1 MQVIYLKKFLKLIF
15 LIFISCFL
23 LTSCNIAFPID
34 GLKGKK
40 PNNFYYT
47 NLLAK
52 NITLEKQYKV
62 TISET
67 NFYKGSEINK
77 KDKELIKHFITLLK
91 KENFKTLEKKPKSKP
106 LYKIFFT
113 FEKDKYI
120 INVYNKQYISVYPF
134 DGNFPMDYIDMNNI
148 PEAYNLYNLCNFLFN
163 KQYK

>member
-1 MQVIYLKKFLKLIF
+1 MIYLKKFLKLIF
-15 LIFISCFL
+15 LISISCFL
-23 LTSCNIAFPID
+23 LTSCNIVLPID

-62 TISET
+62 TILET

-91 KENFKTLEKKPKSKP
+91 KENFKTLEQKPESKP

-134 DGNFPMDYIDMNNI
+134 DGNFSMDYIDMNNI

-163 KQYK
+163 K

>member
-1 MQVIYLKKFLKLIF
+1 MKKFLKLIF
-15 LIFISCFL
+15 LISISCFL
-23 LTSCNIAFPID
+23 LTSCNIVFPID

-52 NITLEKQYKV
+52 NITLEKQYKI
-62 TISET
+62 TILET

-77 KDKELIKHFITLLK
+77 
-91 KENFKTLEKKPKSKP
+91 
-106 LYKIFFT
+106 
-113 FEKDKYI
+113 KDKYI

-134 DGNFPMDYIDMNNI
+134 DGNFSMDYIDMSNI

-163 KQYK
+163 K